1 MSIARIGRYSASAYR
16 SDERLAGTLALP
28 GTATDAWDLDSV
40 YNASPRSRWLERRLE
55 KTAEIR
61 PNLANL
67 NLELMIS
74 RRKYLQTMAAGFGAA
89 MGSSLFPE
97 IARGTTAY
105 SGGPKRVI
113 FFMQN
118 QGFDP
123 ATCIPAGMKTSAS
136 LANATLPEPISA
148 LEPFKDRLHIINGL
162 HGRHTSPSHSAF
174 FGALGGYRGSD
185 GVPPSAPTIDYELSK
200 VLPDTLLPHLC
211 IGMDSME
218 NMTAKPTVANLS
230 ASGAGQPIFMHSNP
244 NHLYQM
250 LYGGISKGE
259 IRQQHE
265 ARSSLFDRI
274 EQIASAKGAS
284 LPTESRQRYGQYV
297 QGFQDINGL
306 RERLGGVSDHL
317 QKFAPQVDDRYTNPE
332 FETDWH
338 DTLLDLGIS
347 ALKSGITSV
356 LTVGSGRGEI
366 FGSWKRLGV
375 EQQGHTLGHMKQPD
389 NPIWIKIRQYNS
401 RMLVKLME
409 ELESVPEGS
418 GTMMDNTLIVYT
430 SNNADSQHTSGKTW
444 PVMLL
449 GNCND
454 AFKTGRF
461 TQLDGTRPINAL
473 YTSILEASGVHCERF
488 NMSEKLAK
496 KFDSSSGPLKEVLA

>member
-1 MSIARIGRYSASAYR
+1 MNKCDKYESIISNPLS
-16 SDERLAGTLALP
+16 
-28 GTATDAWDLDSV
+28 
-40 YNASPRSRWLERRLE
+40 
-55 KTAEIR
+55 II
-61 PNLANL
+61 
-67 NLELMIS
+67 MIS
-74 RRKYLQTMAAGFGAA
+74 RRQSLKTIAAGIGAVV
-89 MGSSLFPE
+89 GSSVIPG
-97 IARGTTAY
+97 IPQAAASS
-105 SGGPKRVI
+105 SGGPKRII
-113 FFMQN
+113 FFLQN

-123 ATCIPAGMKTSAS
+123 ATCIPSSMTSSGS
-136 LANATLPEPISA
+136 LAKAKLPEPIQA
-148 LEPFKDRLHIINGL
+148 LEPYKERLHIINGL
-162 HGRHTSPSHSAF
+162 HGRHTSPNHSAF

-185 GVPPSAPTIDYELSK
+185 GVPPSASTIDYELSK
-200 VLPDTLLPHLC
+200 ALPETLLPHLC
-211 IGMDSME
+211 IGMDSMG
-218 NMTAKPTVANLS
+218 NMTSKPTVANLS

-250 LYGGISKGE
+250 LYGGISTGE

-265 ARSSLFDRI
+265 ARSSLFDRV
-274 EQIASAKGAS
+274 EQLASVKGAS
-284 LPTESRQRYGQYV
+284 LPNATKLRYRQYV

-306 RERLGGVSDHL
+306 RERLSGVSDHL
-317 QKFAPQVDDRYTNPE
+317 RQFAPEVDDRYTKPE

-338 DTLLDLGIS
+338 DVLLDLGIS

-366 FGSWKRLGV
+366 FGAWKGLGV
-375 EQQGHTLGHMKQPD
+375 EQQGHNLGHMDQPD

-430 SNNADSQHTSGKTW
+430 SNNADKQHTNGATW

-449 GNCND
+449 GNANG

-473 YTSILEASGVHCERF
+473 YTSILRASGVHCDRF

-496 KFDSSSGPLKEVLA
+496 KFDSTSGPLKEILA

>member
-1 MSIARIGRYSASAYR
+1 M
-16 SDERLAGTLALP
+16 LN
-28 GTATDAWDLDSV
+28 SV
-40 YNASPRSRWLERRLE
+40 S
-55 KTAEIR
+55 TI
-61 PNLANL
+61 
-67 NLELMIS
+67 MIS
-74 RRKYLQTMAAGFGAA
+74 RRQSIQTIAAGIGAIV
-89 MGSSLFPE
+89 GSSILPGVSNA
-97 IARGTTAY
+97 ARAS

-113 FFMQN
+113 FFLQN

-123 ATCIPAGMKTSAS
+123 ATCIPATMTSSGS
-136 LANATLPEPISA
+136 LAKAKLPEPIKA
-148 LEPFKDRLHIINGL
+148 LEPFKERLHIINGL

-185 GVPPSAPTIDYELSK
+185 GVPPSAATIDYELSH
-200 VLPDTLLPHLC
+200 VLPKTLLPHLC

-244 NHLYQM
+244 NHLYEM
-250 LYGGISKGE
+250 LYGGISKGD

-265 ARSSLFDRI
+265 ARSKLFDRI
-274 EQIASAKGAS
+274 EQLASAKGAA
-284 LPTESRQRYGQYV
+284 LPSATKQRYGQFV

-306 RERLGGVSDHL
+306 RERLSGVSDHL
-317 QKFAPQVDDRYTNPE
+317 QKFAPEVDDRYTNPE

-338 DTLLDLGIS
+338 DVLLDLGVS

-366 FGSWKRLGV
+366 FGAWKGLGV
-375 EQQGHTLGHMKQPD
+375 EQQGHNLGHMKQPD
-389 NPIWIKIRQYNS
+389 NPIWVKIRQYNS

-430 SNNADSQHTSGKTW
+430 SNNADSQHTNGKTW

-449 GNCND
+449 GNCNG
-454 AFKTGRF
+454 AFKTGCF

-473 YTSILEASGVHCERF
+473 YASILQASGVNCDRF
-488 NMSEKLAK
+488 NMGEKLAK
-496 KFDSSSGPLKEVLA
+496 KFDSGSGPLREVLV